1 MEEIKNG
8 RSAGIDIIKAMA
20 VLFVICVHFSRNTN
34 YYNTPIAD
42 ANMFVQSCLRWL
54 FFAGVPLFLMCTG
67 YLNYKKTISRSYYLK
82 IFRVVIPYVL
92 ISILCLIIKKP
103 AGDAPVGFQHAVFS
117 IFNFTADSYSWYV
130 NMYIGLFLL
139 APLLNVALNTLDRKK
154 LRVLLGT
161 LIFVIALPANFNPL
175 FKNIHKISYL
185 YFPDWWQGFYPILY
199 YFIGAYIAK
208 YKIEVRKSICFAV
221 VTILMILQTGMQM
234 LLNQY
239 QFNNWAMSD
248 YSSLC
253 VMAESLALFL
263 LFYSSNVK
271 SLFLGKTV
279 KCISILT
286 LEIYLFSNIT
296 DSYIYPYFISHFFG
310 PANPMT
316 QEKIFKYYFVLI
328 VPLSFLSSLLM
339 SLCFHKLYGFCAKGL
354 KALIQRSKLKNL
366 LQKETD
372 TPDH

>member
-1 MEEIKNG
+1 MEETKNG

-20 VLFVICVHFSRNTN
+20 VLFVLCVHFSLNTN

-54 FFAGVPLFLMCTG
+54 FLVGVPLFLMCMG
-67 YLNYKKTISRSYYLK
+67 YLNYKNTISRSYYLK
-82 IFRVVIPYVL
+82 ILRVVIPYVL

-103 AGDAPVGFQHAVFS
+103 AGDATGGFHHAVFS

-130 NMYIGLFLL
+130 NMYIGLFML
-139 APLLNVALNTLDRKK
+139 APLLNVALNTLDQKK
-154 LRVLLGT
+154 LSVLLGS
-161 LIFVIALPANFNPL
+161 LIFVIALPATFNPL
-175 FKNIHKISYL
+175 FNNIHKISYL
-185 YFPDWWQGFYPILY
+185 YFPDWWQGIYPILY

-208 YKIEVRKSICFAV
+208 YKIEIRKSICFAV
-221 VTILMILQTGMQM
+221 VAILILLQTGLQM
-234 LLNQY
+234 LLNLY
-239 QFNNWAMSD
+239 RFNNWAMTD
-248 YSSLC
+248 YSSLF
-253 VMAESLALFL
+253 VIAESLALFL
-263 LFYSSNVK
+263 LLYSSNVK
-271 SLFLGKTV
+271 SPFLEKTV

-296 DSYIYPYFISHFFG
+296 DSYIYPYVFSHFFG

-316 QEKIFKYYFVLI
+316 QEKIFKYYFLLI

-339 SLCFHKLYGFCAKGL
+339 SLIFHKLYGFCEKVF

-366 LQKETD
+366 FQRETD
-372 TPDH
+372 APGH